1 MGMALRPAVLVALL
15 AVAGASAAVS
25 RSTAQTAPAPRR
37 DAPVPFRVGET
48 LTYDV
53 TYSSY
58 LVAGTAVTTV
68 QDRRSTPGATSYYI
82 VVEGRPVPML
92 ASLYRLYYKM
102 DTLLDSV
109 TLLPHRGSMHAE
121 EGGRRR
127 TALTRFDRATRKGV
141 FEVQTEPAGR
151 LEFDIPPQ
159 VQDGLSGLFVLRS
172 MTLRPGDSI
181 TLPVADEGLVY
192 NVRASATGTERLRVP
207 LGEFDA
213 SVLKMTITDPA
224 GQPAATNTAV
234 WFSNDARRLPLKM
247 QADLPVGSFVLL
259 LRQATP

>member
-1 MGMALRPAVLVALL
+1 VILLALL
-15 AVAGASAAVS
+15 PATGILTLAPSS
-25 RSTAQTAPAPRR
+25 SIAQTSRAPRKE
-37 DAPVPFRVGET
+37 AAVPFRVGET

-68 QDRRSTPGATSYYI
+68 QDKRAIPGATSYYI

-121 EGGRRR
+121 EGARRR
-127 TALTRFDRATRKGV
+127 SALTRFDRAAGKGV
-141 FEVQTEPAGR
+141 FEVQTEPRGS

-159 VQDGLSGLFVLRS
+159 VQDGLSGLYVLRS
-172 MTLRPGDSI
+172 MTLKPGDTIS
-181 TLPVADEGLVY
+181 LPVADEGMVY
-192 NVRASATGTERLRVP
+192 SVRANVTGSERLRVP

-213 SVLKMTITDPA
+213 SVLRMTITDPA
-224 GQPAATNTAV
+224 GQPAAANTAV
-234 WFSNDARRLPLKM
+234 WISNDARRLPLKM
-247 QADLPVGSFVLL
+247 QAELAVGSFVLL
-259 LRQATP
+259 LRQASP

>member
-1 MGMALRPAVLVALL
+1 MLVALML
-15 AVAGASAAVS
+15 AIGILTVAPVW
-25 RSTAQTAPAPRR
+25 TAQPSRPKEAA
-37 DAPVPFRVGET
+37 VPFRVGES

-58 LVAGTAVTTV
+58 LVAGTATTTV
-68 QDRRSTPGATSYYI
+68 QDKRSVPGATSYYI

-121 EGGRRR
+121 EGARKR
-127 TALTRFDRATRKGV
+127 TALTRFDRTARKGF
-141 FEVQTEPAGR
+141 FEVQTEPGGR

-159 VQDGLSGLFVLRS
+159 VQDGLSSLYVLRA
-172 MTLRPGDSI
+172 MTFKPGDTIS
-181 TLPVADEGLVY
+181 LPVADEGLVY
-192 NVRASATGTERLRVP
+192 SVRANVTGSERLRVP

-224 GQPAATNTAV
+224 GQPAAANTAI
-234 WFSNDARRLPLKM
+234 WLSNDARRLPLKM
-247 QADLPVGSFVLL
+247 QADLAVGSFVLL
-259 LRQATP
+259 LRQASP